1 MVNIIILCITSMFTY
16 ISKEMVYPILPLY
29 LTTNLAITPTIVGLI
44 EGLSKSLSSIIKF
57 YSGYFS
63 DKKKQRKGLVVI
75 GYFGALLHKFF
86 LFFSNNWLWVLIAK
100 LVERFGKAILIAPK
114 DAMIAESNL
123 KNGKAFGIQR
133 TFDKLGAVIGII
145 ISYFLIDKLFITD
158 YKQVFL
164 LSIIPVGIG
173 ISLLVFLKPNEDRKK
188 IDINLKNFSKEI
200 QLFFLIVFISSL
212 GNSTKS
218 FLLLK
223 ASDNGFSSSNVIIL
237 YLIANIVTC
246 CLAYP
251 VGKICDKTS
260 KKNIIFLSYFLFSI
274 IYFVLGITQN
284 HFITV
289 LLFALYGLYI
299 SLISVSAKAFI
310 VSNVPDDMK
319 ATALGINECLIGLSS
334 LPATIIAGYLWSK
347 FGSSM
352 PFYFSSF
359 ITLIAALLVLFGI
372 NDEVYDG

>member
-1 MVNIIILCITSMFTY
+1 MDTFRI
-16 ISKEMVYPILPLY
+16 
-29 LTTNLAITPTIVGLI
+29 
-44 EGLSKSLSSIIKF
+44 
-57 YSGYFS
+57 
-63 DKKKQRKGLVVI
+63 KKKKRKGLVVI

-251 VGKICDKTS
+251 VGKTCDKTS